1 MGPCDHRTAPLVPRR
16 PATRVCECRSG
27 THVPA
32 IRPTRSGRATRRRA
46 LAREVGGAW
55 DARPTRDLSPRCAGA
70 GVAGVVLCLRIGCLS
85 SAALQVQH
93 ARRRLFLLPSRGA
106 ASTATGEE
114 ARSRTRAGAARR
126 TCGWFSPPHSS
137 RMSRAVVLLFFFCR
151 RSSSLSP
158 AFSLVVASCGAGPR
172 QRASRRAT
180 RARCARRACV
190 TGGSRR
196 RSRARMSRV
205 WCSLLLSS
213 SLVLSRRARRSL
225 DPPAR
230 RRGGAHHE
238 RARGARDARRDAHGA
253 WGIRAPSALGARG
266 LCFARRLVARFCLC
280 CPVAPFRARLSLA
293 PPRAGGVRT
302 TRGRAVHVAHG
313 ATRAARGESERRAP
327 SELAVRVRGNGRPG
341 LPWGFPLLRARSC
354 SVRSAPRDRRRARR
368 AQNERARDAR
378 GARCGARG
386 VRGRHGK
393 SAFLCRGSRS
403 ARVLCLSLLSSL
415 RAALLPRSPPRRRA
429 RASGHTTHARS
440 ESRVGVALRVCLWFV
455 CASFRDLARRAARAC
470 ALVWRKTGKS
480 CFSPLVRRLAGLG
493 GPWRPKKHTQ
503 TTTGLPYAAACFV
516 KCVFSAVSKALSGT
530 STRRASAS

>member
-55 DARPTRDLSPRCAGA
+55 DARPTRKLSPRCAGA
-70 GVAGVVLCLRIGCLS
+70 GVAGVVLCLRIAGLS

-114 ARSRTRAGAARR
+114 TRSRTHSGAARR

-151 RSSSLSP
+151 RSSSLSR

-172 QRASRRAT
+172 QRAWRRAT

-230 RRGGAHHE
+230 RRGRAHHE

-253 WGIRAPSALGARG
+253 
-266 LCFARRLVARFCLC
+266 
-280 CPVAPFRARLSLA
+280 
-293 PPRAGGVRT
+293 
-302 TRGRAVHVAHG
+302 
-313 ATRAARGESERRAP
+313 
-327 SELAVRVRGNGRPG
+327 
-341 LPWGFPLLRARSC
+341 
-354 SVRSAPRDRRRARR
+354 
-368 AQNERARDAR
+368 
-378 GARCGARG
+378 
-386 VRGRHGK
+386 
-393 SAFLCRGSRS
+393 
-403 ARVLCLSLLSSL
+403 
-415 RAALLPRSPPRRRA
+415 
-429 RASGHTTHARS
+429 
-440 ESRVGVALRVCLWFV
+440 
-455 CASFRDLARRAARAC
+455 
-470 ALVWRKTGKS
+470 
-480 CFSPLVRRLAGLG
+480 
-493 GPWRPKKHTQ
+493 
-503 TTTGLPYAAACFV
+503 
-516 KCVFSAVSKALSGT
+516 
-530 STRRASAS
+530 